1 MNKQQ
6 NPPGCCSDPDI
17 PCPAMPDSRVEPLP
31 WQQPKSPQEDP
42 EAAARVAVLL
52 KSPGYIRADQDIE
65 FLSLSESRGARLAL
79 DYQKPE
85 LYLKRHGV
93 DHTIVIFGST
103 RICEPAEAQRRIAE
117 RREALAADPQNP
129 ELERKLRIAER
140 IAEKSKFYDIAREFG
155 RIVGESGSDSQ
166 GSRVLLMTGGGP
178 GIMEAANRG
187 ASDVGAKSIGLNIS
201 LPHEQ
206 FPNPYITPGLCFSVR
221 YFAIRKLHFLLRA
234 RALVVFPGG
243 FGTLD
248 ELTDTLTLVQTRTID
263 PLPIV
268 LVGKEF
274 WHRAFDPDFLVDEG
288 VIDIEDRDLFWYA
301 ETAEEIWNGI
311 RAWHGQAGTKGLFE
325 RDN

>member
-1 MNKQQ
+1 MNLSKQ
-6 NPPGCCSDPDI
+6 PDCSDEPDI
-17 PCPAMPDSRVEPLP
+17 PCPATPGSRAEPLP
-31 WQQPKSPQEDP
+31 WQHPKPPEEDP
-42 EAAARVAVLL
+42 EAAARIEVLL
-52 KSPGYIRADQDIE
+52 NSPSYIRADQDIE

-85 LYLKRHGV
+85 LYLRRHGIE
-93 DHTIVIFGST
+93 HTIVIFGST
-103 RICEPAEAQRRIAE
+103 RICEPAEARRRIVE
-117 RREALAADPQNP
+117 RREALAADPQNRD
-129 ELERKLRIAER
+129 LLRKLRIAER
-140 IAEKSKFYDIAREFG
+140 IEEKSKFYELAREFG
-155 RIVGESGSDSQ
+155 RLVGKSCPEPLNA
-166 GSRVLLMTGGGP
+166 RVVLMTGGGP

-187 ASDVGAKSIGLNIS
+187 AFDVGAKSIGLNIS

-206 FPNPYITPGLCFSVR
+206 YPNPYITPDLCFSVR

-248 ELTDTLTLVQTRTID
+248 ELTDTLTLVQTRTIE

-274 WHRAFDPDFLVDEG
+274 WRRTFDPDFLVDEG

-311 RAWHGQAGTKGLFE
+311 RAWHGQAGTEGVFNGD
-325 RDN
+325 R